1 MAEID
6 VQNKNNFYIFSK
18 SMILKMDFFLN
29 NN

>member
-18 SMILKMDFFLN
+18 SMILKMDFF
-29 NN
+29 